1 MRQEQSQQIR
11 PVESPGLP
19 AKKPAGSLFLVGV
32 PIGHPDDITI
42 RALGILSAVDVI
54 ATEDPLATQILLR
67 HHSLSTVVTSY
78 GPTRIKEKV
87 AVLIDRLQQGASV
100 ALVSDRGSP
109 VISDPGCLLVAA
121 AHKHGIPVR
130 SIPGPSA
137 VTAAIAA
144 SGFSVEAFH
153 FYGDIPNQRTR
164 QLRII
169 LAHTEPT
176 ILFCPTNSCDAI
188 LQNIARIA
196 PRRRVSLACDLTL
209 QNETLLRGTASHISK
224 LLKQIRTPQA
234 VTIVLEGRT
243 RVAAGKTGRRKHVSR
258 SPLA

>member
-1 MRQEQSQQIR
+1 MRREQSQQIR
-11 PVESPGLP
+11 PVESPDSMK
-19 AKKPAGSLFLVGV
+19 KKPFGTLFLAGV

-42 RALGILSAVDVI
+42 RALGILRRADVI

-67 HHSLSTVVTSY
+67 HHSLSAVVTSY

-87 AVLIDRLQQGASV
+87 AILIDRLQQGASV
-100 ALVSDRGSP
+100 ALVSDCGSP
-109 VISDPGCLLVAA
+109 VISDPGSLLVAA
-121 AHKHGIPVR
+121 AHKHGIPVM

-153 FYGDIPNQRTR
+153 FYGDIPNQGKH
-164 QLRII
+164 QLKII
-169 LAHTEPT
+169 LTHTEPT
-176 ILFCPTNSCDAI
+176 ILFCATNSCHAI

-224 LLKQIRTPQA
+224 LWKKIQPPHAI
-234 VTIVLEGRT
+234 TIVLEGRT
-243 RVAAGKTGRRKHVSR
+243 RSAEEKTRRRKHVNPSL
-258 SPLA
+258 LA